1 MNIQAGKAAAFAI
14 AMIFAPAAGAAE
26 LTLLISNALKTVMAD
41 IAPRFEAA
49 TGHKLAI
56 TYGSTN
62 PMKARIEKGEA
73 FDLTILGDAAIDD
86 LIKQGKLDAATR
98 TVVARSGLGVASRK
112 GAPKPD
118 VGTTDA
124 FKRTMLGA
132 KSIAYLDDGLTGTYL
147 KVLFRRLGI
156 ADDMTAKH
164 KSARGGEAVAAGE
177 VELGVTQI
185 SEILYQKG
193 TELAGPLP
201 PEIQHYTNFSSAVSA
216 GAKQPDA
223 AKALLKYF
231 LSPDAVR
238 VMKTIGLEPASTN

>member
-1 MNIQAGKAAAFAI
+1 MNTHAGKAAAFAV

-98 TVVARSGLGVASRK
+98 TVVARSGLGVTSRK

-124 FKRTMLGA
+124 FKRTMLDA

-147 KVLFRRLGI
+147 KVLFQRLGI
-156 ADDMTAKH
+156 ADNMKAKH

-193 TELAGPLP
+193 AELAGPLP
-201 PEIQHYTNFSSAVSA
+201 PEIQNYTNFSSAVSA

-238 VMKTIGLEPASTN
+238 VMKTIGLEPAGTN

>member
-1 MNIQAGKAAAFAI
+1 MNAHIFKAAVLALAI
-14 AMIFAPAAGAAE
+14 ICAPVVAEAAE
-26 LTLLISNALKTVMAD
+26 LTLLISNALKTVMED

-49 TGHKLAI
+49 TAHKLTI

-86 LIKQGKLDAATR
+86 LIKQGKLVGSTR
-98 TVVARSGLGVASRK
+98 AVVARSALGIAIRQ
-112 GAPKPD
+112 GAAKPD
-118 VGTTDA
+118 VSTTEA
-124 FKRTMLGA
+124 FKRTMLEA

-147 KVLFRRLGI
+147 KVLFQRLGI
-156 ADDMTAKH
+156 ADNVKSKH
-164 KSARGGEAVAAGE
+164 KGVRGAEAVAAGE

-193 TELAGPLP
+193 TQLAGPLP
-201 PEIQHYTNFSSAVSA
+201 PEIQNYTNFSSAVSA

-231 LSPDAVR
+231 VSPDAVR
-238 VMKTIGLEPASTN
+238 VMKANGLEPAG

>member
-1 MNIQAGKAAAFAI
+1 MNIHVIKAAALA
-14 AMIFAPAAGAAE
+14 AATLFAPAAAAAE
-26 LTLLISNALKTVMAD
+26 LTLLISNALKTVMED
-41 IAPRFEAA
+41 IAPRFEIA

-73 FDLTILGDAAIDD
+73 FDLAILGDAAIDD
-86 LIKQGKLDAATR
+86 LIKQGKLAAATR
-98 TVVARSGLGVASRK
+98 TVVARSGLGIAIRK
-112 GAPKPD
+112 GMTKPD
-118 VGTTDA
+118 ISTTDA
-124 FKRTMLGA
+124 FKRTLLDA

-147 KVLFRRLGI
+147 KVLFQRLGI
-156 ADDMTAKH
+156 ADNMKSKH

-201 PEIQHYTNFSSAVSA
+201 PEIQNYTNFSSAISA

-231 LSPDAVR
+231 LSPDAAR
-238 VMKTIGLEPASTN
+238 VMKANGLEPAG

>member
-1 MNIQAGKAAAFAI
+1 MHTHGFKIAALAL
-14 AMIFAPAAGAAE
+14 AMIFAPAVAGAAE
-26 LTLLISNALKTVMAD
+26 LTLLISNAVKTVMED
-41 IAPRFEAA
+41 LAPRFEAA

-73 FDLTILGDAAIDD
+73 FDLTILGDDAIHD
-86 LIKQGKLDAATR
+86 LIKQGKLVAATR
-98 TVVARSGLGVASRK
+98 TVIARSGLGLAILK

-118 VGTTDA
+118 ISTTDG
-124 FKRTMLGA
+124 FKRTLLDA

-147 KVLFRRLGI
+147 KVLFQRLGI
-156 ADDMTAKH
+156 ADNVKSKH
-164 KSARGGEAVAAGE
+164 KGVRGAEAVAAGE

-193 TELAGPLP
+193 TQLAGPLP
-201 PEIQHYTNFSSAVSA
+201 PEIQNYTNFSSAVSA

-223 AKALLKYF
+223 ARALLKYF
-231 LSPDAVR
+231 VSPDAVR
-238 VMKTIGLEPASTN
+238 VMKANGLEPAG